1 MADSTP
7 KSYSTDPT
15 LYLYTSL
22 TAGSSHI
29 ITATSRLET
38 ILKAN
43 KIPYQALDVAT
54 DEKARMLW
62 GRRAGK
68 RKLPGLVR
76 LGMIVGDL
84 EEIEEWN
91 EYGELKENIG
101 PIPGAPSTPSAST
114 TNTPSKP
121 PSQPSAPI
129 VQSTPSTE
137 TKPKEVPGGVPTPL
151 NLAMR
156 QAGEE
161 AAQKAKDNKSKPKH
175 PSSEASKPDKVSKA
189 EAPNPE
195 EVSEPV
201 EDEVPAPSDKESLGP
216 SVTRSTLSSLDSSKP
231 VPPPSGGID
240 TTSAPKPEKITSS
253 ANSKAESISQ
263 SAEASESKTS
273 LQPDPLETPAKGRIM
288 QHRGSEVGVAS
299 AEEIRDIE
307 SRNAIAE
314 EEEDEA
320 TEGTVV
326 RKEDEKN
333 VDKDADGGKRAEN
346 DAKGSTE
353 SAKLKDIEAIDL
365 GEDLPGEKIHKQ
377 AAGSEDAVGDSVAD

>member
-1 MADSTP
+1 MSDSTP

-84 EEIEEWN
+84 EEIEDWN

-101 PIPGAPSTPSAST
+101 PLPGAPSTPSASAVS
-114 TNTPSKP
+114 TPSKA
-121 PSQPSAPI
+121 PSQSSAP
-129 VQSTPSTE
+129 VMPNTPTTE
-137 TKPKEVPGGVPTPL
+137 NKPKDIPGGPTPL

-161 AAQKAKDNKSKPKH
+161 AAQKAKDNKSKPRL
-175 PSSEASKPDKVSKA
+175 PASGASKPKEDHKA
-189 EAPNPE
+189 EAANPE
-195 EVSEPV
+195 EVSKPV
-201 EDEVPAPSDKESLGP
+201 EDEDPTPSDRESSAPSVS
-216 SVTRSTLSSLDSSKP
+216 RSTLSTLDSSAA
-231 VPPPSGGID
+231 VPPPSSALD
-240 TTSAPKPEKITSS
+240 ATSSTSPEKMTSS
-253 ANSKAESISQ
+253 ANSKAKSISK
-263 SAEASESKTS
+263 SAEASKSKTS
-273 LQPDPLETPAKGRIM
+273 LQADPLETPSKGPIA
-288 QHRGSEVGVAS
+288 QHRGSEVGIAS
-299 AEEIRDIE
+299 AEEIKDIE

-314 EEEDEA
+314 EDEDGDEGDVVEKVVE
-320 TEGTVV
+320 TETKKGA
-326 RKEDEKN
+326 N
-333 VDKDADGGKRAEN
+333 GGKSASQGVETS
-346 DAKGSTE
+346 AGG
-353 SAKLKDIEAIDL
+353 AKLKDIETIDP
-365 GEDLPGEKIHKQ
+365 GEDLPGKEIHRQ
-377 AAGSEDAVGDSVAD
+377 AAGAGDVVGDSVAD